1 MRANPKR
8 APVAASVAPVSR
20 PVARRRRG
28 RPRTQVAGVK
38 NIDGHLRNKQFEIKR
53 LLAQP

>member
-38 NIDGHLRNKQFEIKR
+38 NIDGHLRNKQFKIKR